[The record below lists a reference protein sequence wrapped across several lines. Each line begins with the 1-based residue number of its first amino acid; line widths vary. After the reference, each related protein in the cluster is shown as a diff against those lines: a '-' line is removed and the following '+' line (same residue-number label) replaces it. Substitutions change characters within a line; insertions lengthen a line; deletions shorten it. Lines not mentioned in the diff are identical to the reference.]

1 MARDGVNRGY
11 RVDRTLLEQKP
22 TEEILRILVE
32 EREDYTQEAIAML
45 EKILEFRGIT
55 VESDDATI
63 EEPQSEGVLIRSASD
78 AVPVMN
84 DLLNGVLHGT
94 IDPDVGE
101 AAAHIVMCI
110 LQALDQVMLRG
121 QGERT

>member
-1 MARDGVNRGY
+1 M
-11 RVDRTLLEQKP
+11 
-22 TEEILRILVE
+22 RIE
-32 EREDYTQEAIAML
+32 TSDTQEAIV
-45 EKILEFRGIT
+45 ILEDILKSRGIA
-55 VESDDATI
+55 VDSHHEAPDGAYSES
-63 EEPQSEGVLIRSASD
+63 VLIRSASD
-78 AVPVMN
+78 AVPLMN
-84 DLLNGVLHGT
+84 DVLNGVLQGT

>member
-1 MARDGVNRGY
+1 MAWNGENRGY
-11 RVDRTLLEQKP
+11 RVDRALLEQKP
-22 TEEILRILVE
+22 TEEILRILDE
-32 EREDYTQEAIAML
+32 DRGDYTQEAIT
-45 EKILEFRGIT
+45 ILEDILKSRGIT
-55 VESDDATI
+55 VDSDDDAPDGTY
-63 EEPQSEGVLIRSASD
+63 SERVLIRSASD

-84 DLLNGVLHGT
+84 DVLNGVLQGT

-121 QGERT
+121 QGEGT